1 MRIIEQRSVGSFR
14 RSKIWLVAG
23 AILSAIPLSGCGSMV
38 ADLPVVGLPEG
49 APARPKDP
57 GKFPAVHDM
66 PAPREQTALDPA
78 EPLKIESELAAAR
91 DRQAAAAA
99 AANAASAPAAKK

>member
-1 MRIIEQRSVGSFR
+1 MRIIKQRTAGPFR
-14 RSKIWLVAG
+14 RSKLWLVAG
-23 AILSAIPLSGCGSMV
+23 AMLSAIPLSGCGSVV

-57 GKFPAVHDM
+57 GTFPAVHDI

-78 EPLKIESELAAAR
+78 EQLRIESELAAAR

-99 AANAASAPAAKK
+99 AANAPSAPAGKK

>member
-1 MRIIEQRSVGSFR
+1 MRIIKQRSAGPFR
-14 RSKIWLVAG
+14 RSKFWLVAG
-23 AILSAIPLSGCGSMV
+23 AMLSAIPLSGCGSVV

-57 GKFPAVHDM
+57 GTFPAVHDI

-78 EPLKIESELAAAR
+78 EQLRIESELAAAR
-91 DRQAAAAA
+91 DRQAATAA
-99 AANAASAPAAKK
+99 AANAPSAPAGKK